1 VHQSTPF
8 SRACRGDGTDGAAT
22 TRYQKKIHAEHRPIG
37 RNNPAPDPVTDELDR
52 TVGQQGQVV
61 LAASW

>member
-1 VHQSTPF
+1 MPNI
-8 SRACRGDGTDGAAT
+8 A
-22 TRYQKKIHAEHRPIG
+22 PIG